1 MTKNTSWR
9 NIEWACGLERKPS
22 APVKS
27 ACATEQGVSPA
38 LTASRGL
45 PFRPRKR
52 VTGERAAAAG
62 AAPAALQLGIEAV
75 LGRLSWDFPSRQ
87 GVCNGPELRRK
98 ALQCTSPLCRASE
111 LSVHILRCSRH
122 LPEMLSSSLR
132 PVETPVFCF
141 LRGQSW
147 VWPNPSEYWR
157 YRQFHGAQVG
167 EAEALALVLEC
178 LLFQTMYRLERV
190 SLAQSFLT

>member
-9 NIEWACGLERKPS
+9 NIGWACDLERKPS
-22 APVKS
+22 APVKN

-38 LTASRGL
+38 LTASRRL

-75 LGRLSWDFPSRQ
+75 LGRLFLGPSPRFFPSRQ
-87 GVCNGPELRRK
+87 ESAMDLSFAVK
-98 ALQCTSPLCRASE
+98 ALQCTSPRCRASE

-132 PVETPVFCF
+132 PVETTVFCF

-147 VWPNPSEYWR
+147 VWPNPSEYWH
-157 YRQFHGAQVG
+157 YRQFRGAQFG
-167 EAEALALVLEC
+167 
-178 LLFQTMYRLERV
+178 
-190 SLAQSFLT
+190 